1 MKISNV
7 KIYGMDESIIA
18 SALPKCADIN
28 ELDNNSEL
36 VVADLKRAKILGSAA
51 SGSGHDCYLKGIIV
65 QFDLTAP
72 EHFFRQI
79 DRYHF
84 IDYISSQSKMHKINE
99 INLKEVCSDR
109 VSNKVIDMLEHM
121 IDIYN
126 KPVVLAEDI
135 SFISSKYEIG
145 YNSQCSDYKKELFQM
160 IIDNVPSGLELTARM
175 TTNYLQLKSILKQRR
190 CHKMQ
195 TWQYFCDWIEELLLF
210 KELTTIGVK

>member
-1 MKISNV
+1 MKIANV
-7 KIYGMDESIIA
+7 KVYGMNESIIA
-18 SALPKCADIN
+18 SALPKCADV
-28 ELDNNSEL
+28 NNSNDGSL
-36 VVADLKRAKILGSAA
+36 LAVDDLKRAKILGSAE

-84 IDYISSQSKMHKINE
+84 IDYISSQSKMHKINK
-99 INLKEVCSDR
+99 INLKELCSDR

-126 KPVVLAEDI
+126 KPVILAEDI
-135 SFISSKYEIG
+135 SFISNEYGIKY
-145 YNSQCSDYKKELFQM
+145 NTQCSDYKKELFQM

-190 CHKMQ
+190 NHKME
-195 TWQYFCDWIEELLLF
+195 TWQHFYNWIEELPLF
-210 KELTTIGVK
+210 KELTKMGVK

>member
-1 MKISNV
+1 MRIANV
-7 KIYGMDESIIA
+7 KVYGINESIIA
-18 SALPKCADIN
+18 SALPKRADV
-28 ELDNNSEL
+28 NNSNDGSL
-36 VVADLKRAKILGSAA
+36 LAVDDLKRAKILGSAE

-99 INLKEVCSDR
+99 VNLKELCSDR

-121 IDIYN
+121 IDVYN
-126 KPVVLAEDI
+126 KPVVLVDDI
-135 SFISSKYEIG
+135 SFISNEYGIKY
-145 YNSQCSDYKKELFQM
+145 NTQCSDYKKELFQM

-190 CHKMQ
+190 NHKME
-195 TWQYFCDWIEELLLF
+195 TWQHFCNWIEELPLF
-210 KELTTIGVK
+210 KELTTMGVK

>member
-1 MKISNV
+1 MKIANV

-18 SALPKCADIN
+18 SALPMCVDVN
-28 ELDNNSEL
+28 NLDDDFSL
-36 VVADLKRAKILGSAA
+36 AVDDLKRAKILGSAE

-135 SFISSKYEIG
+135 SFVSSEYEIG
-145 YNSQCSDYKKELFQM
+145 YNSNCSDYKKELFQM

-190 CHKMQ
+190 GHKMQ

-210 KELTTIGVK
+210 KELTTMGVK